1 MCMYI
6 NIYTH
11 KIEYV
16 RHSQI
21 HVETHMKRHEV
32 FKKNANL
39 VLGNVYTILLDFG
52 KRHVYEDR
60 IQLQFL

>member
-1 MCMYI
+1 MYI

-21 HVETHMKRHEV
+21 HVETHRKRHEV
-32 FKKNANL
+32 LKKNANL
-39 VLGNVYTILLDFG
+39 VLGNVYTVLLDFG
-52 KRHVYEDR
+52 KRHVCEDR